1 MNEQIQHARQIIHL
15 ASRPSLR
22 PHMKFRHDP
31 VRDRWVI
38 LGPERI
44 LTPNEQ
50 AVDVLKL
57 CDGERTVAEI
67 AELLAETY
75 DAEQGA
81 IASDIIPL
89 LQDLADTGVIRP

>member
-1 MNEQIQHARQIIHL
+1 MNEQIQHRRQIIHL

-67 AELLAETY
+67 ADLLAGMY

>member
-1 MNEQIQHARQIIHL
+1 MNEQIQHTRQIIHL

-57 CDGERTVAEI
+57 CDGDRTVAEI
-67 AELLAETY
+67 VELLAETY
-75 DAEQGA
+75 DAEQDA